1 MIVKVRDN
9 QSRYLDTRNLTVESS
24 RKKGEIRGPKDFTGH
39 CALVQNFF
47 WQRFISACWHQE
59 TLLRWSSNSI

>member
-39 CALVQNFF
+39 CAYIYKCRIFF
-47 WQRFISACWHQE
+47 GRDLSFMLASREFTEMVI
-59 TLLRWSSNSI
+59 

>member
-39 CALVQNFF
+39 CA
-47 WQRFISACWHQE
+47 
-59 TLLRWSSNSI
+59 